1 MTLPARSPAHM
12 ANMNR
17 TAISTLNSLIE
28 TCNDG
33 AQGFQ
38 TAAEGIQDLSIREL
52 FNSYA
57 RQRREFAEQLR
68 AEVRRLGGTP
78 DEGGSVSGSVHRGWM
93 NLKAAIAGK
102 TDSAIIS
109 EAERGEDI
117 AVAAYQQAMSGS
129 LPAEVDAIVRSQF
142 SDVKAAHDRVRALE
156 LTHSR

>member
-1 MTLPARSPAHM
+1 M
-12 ANMNR
+12 ANMNK

>member
-1 MTLPARSPAHM
+1 
-12 ANMNR
+12 MNK

-33 AQGFQ
+33 AQGFR
-38 TAAEGIQDLSIREL
+38 TAAEGIQDVSIREL

-57 RQRREFAEQLR
+57 RQRSTFAEQLR

-109 EAERGEDI
+109 EAERGEDV
-117 AVAAYQQAMSGS
+117 AVAAYQQALNAG
-129 LPAEVDAIVRSQF
+129 LPPEADAIVRNQF
-142 SDVKAAHDRVRALE
+142 GDVKAAHDRIRALE
-156 LTHSR
+156 LTHAR